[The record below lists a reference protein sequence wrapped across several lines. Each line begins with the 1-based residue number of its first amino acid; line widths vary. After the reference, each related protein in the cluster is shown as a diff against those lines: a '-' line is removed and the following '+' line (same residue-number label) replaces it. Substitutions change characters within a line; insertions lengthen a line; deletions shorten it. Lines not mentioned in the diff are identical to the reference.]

1 MPSWSLPVDFEYPQW
16 LWLCLLAPLL
26 IAVSHR
32 SLRGLERTRRTL
44 ALTVRAL
51 LIVLVALCLAG
62 IERVRRNNDLTVLFL
77 MDRSHSVEKLEDR
90 QDEFI
95 RETTKKVP
103 SNDRVGMIDFARQAF
118 LQQLPMHGGYFV
130 PPGRL
135 PTMPNTDRT
144 DIGAA
149 LRLAMAMFPHDSAKR
164 IVLMSDGNDNMGD
177 VLAEVRR
184 AKADGIPIDVVP
196 LWYEHR
202 NEVYFDRLIAPTHAE
217 PGEQVPLRMV
227 LQTTKPVSGTIALY
241 QNGAL
246 VDIPEEQRRVRLKA
260 GGNSFHV
267 KLPVQTAA
275 TQSFEAIFQPDA
287 ESMDSVA
294 LNNRSRAFTF
304 VSGSSRALI
313 ISNNVEQDRVLY
325 DALRCEGVQAEL
337 RSTDQLGAFELA
349 DMMSYST
356 ILLAN
361 VPAAAFT
368 EDQHQAIAV
377 YVKDLGSGLIM
388 TGGDESFG
396 AGGWIG
402 SPVEDI
408 MPVSFEIKHKRVIP
422 RGALTLIMHSCE
434 IPRGNFWAKEM
445 AKKSVDTIS
454 SQDYFGVLA
463 YTYSPPGENWEVP
476 LDVATNKSAI
486 KSRIDRMQVG
496 DMPDFGSTMEM
507 TYKEL
512 IRGRGRDAAQRHVI
526 IFSDG
531 DAAPPPSALLDKYVQ
546 AKITV
551 STIGIGWGAH
561 VMDKS
566 LRDIATKTGGQ
577 FYAPR
582 SSEALPQIFTKESKV
597 VRRPLIVDQTFTPK
611 MVQAHSDLLAG
622 VELTGVIPPL
632 GGMVLTSAR
641 PHPNAMVTIVRA
653 TDDGED
659 PVLAHWQSELGKT
672 VAFTSGYWPVW
683 GQHWSSWSGYAKFWA
698 QIVRWTMRQDAPAN
712 FDTYTRV
719 EGDKARIVI
728 DALDQDAGYLNNLVQ
743 RGRIIGPDNR
753 EVPAVFRQTGPGKYE
768 AEFDVDRAGQYLANI
783 QVFDGAKS
791 LGAIR
796 TGVTVPFS
804 PEYRDL
810 TPHEAVLRQIAQI
823 SGGRWLN
830 DGPKNADVFS
840 HDLPPSEAK
849 RSAWDWVL
857 AWLVLPAFLLD
868 VAVRR
873 LANILALSIAV
884 EVVILFVMLFGLDI
898 RNGTSW
904 GIVGA
909 VLFAELV
916 GWTIRRAYLQSMWE
930 TLFGGV
936 AALASSGERSASAL
950 GRLKTTRERVRT
962 EQREKSADD
971 DDGGTASPRRQRR
984 FEAEEGS
991 VPLSDLGESLRGAT
1005 TRGTAEE
1012 GGRRSGDAPKE
1023 DESQDATARL
1033 LRAKRRAQREMKPE
1047 DE

>member
-1 MPSWSLPVDFEYPQW
+1 MLSWSLPVDFEYPQW
-16 LWLCLLAPLL
+16 LWLCLIVPVLAFISL
-26 IAVSHR
+26 R
-32 SLRGLERTRRTL
+32 SLTGLEKSRRIVV
-44 ALTVRAL
+44 LTVRCV
-51 LIVLVALCLAG
+51 LIILIAFCLAG
-62 IERVRRNNDLTVLFL
+62 IERVRRNDDLTVLFL
-77 MDRSHSVEKLEDR
+77 MDRSHSVEKLVDK

-95 RETTKKVP
+95 REVTKKVRP
-103 SNDRVGMIDFARQAF
+103 TDRVGMIDFARQAF
-118 LQQLPMHGGYFV
+118 LQQLPMHGGYFL

-144 DIGAA
+144 DIGSAM
-149 LRLAMAMFPHDSAKR
+149 RLAMAMFPHDSAKR

-177 VLAEVRR
+177 VLAEARR
-184 AKADGIPIDVVP
+184 AKADGIPIDVLP

-202 NEVYFDRLIAPTHAE
+202 NEVYFDRMIAPTHAE
-217 PGEQVPLRMV
+217 PGEQLPLRMV
-227 LQTTKPVSGTIALY
+227 LQTTKPVSGKIDLY

-246 VDIPEEQRRVRLKA
+246 VDIPEDQRRVRLKP
-260 GGNSFHV
+260 GGNTFYM
-267 KLPVQTAA
+267 KLPVNTAS
-275 TQSFEAIFQPDA
+275 TQSFEAIFQPDD
-287 ESMDSVA
+287 ESMDGVS

-304 VSGSSRALI
+304 VSGASRVLI
-313 ISNNVEQDRVLY
+313 ISNNIEHDRVLY
-325 DALRCEGVQAEL
+325 DALRSENVQADI
-337 RSTDQLGAFELA
+337 RSTDQLGTFELA

-368 EDQHQAIAV
+368 DDQQKALSV
-377 YVKDLGSGLIM
+377 YVKDLGSGLLM
-388 TGGDESFG
+388 LGGDESFG

-402 SPVEDI
+402 SPIEEI

-422 RGALTLIMHSCE
+422 RGALALIMHSCE

-445 AKKSVDTIS
+445 AKKSLDTIS

-476 LDVATNKSAI
+476 LDVATNKAAI

-507 TYKEL
+507 AYNEL
-512 IRGRGRDAAQRHVI
+512 MTGRGRDAAQRHVI
-526 IFSDG
+526 MFSDG
-531 DAAPPPSALLDKYVQ
+531 DAQPPSNALLDKYVQ
-546 AKITV
+546 SKITV

-566 LRDIATKTGGQ
+566 LRDIAAKTGGQ

-582 SSEALPQIFTKESKV
+582 NSEALPQIFSKESKV
-597 VRRPLIVDQTFTPK
+597 VRRPLIIDQPFTPK
-611 MVQAHSDLLAG
+611 LVQLHSDLTGGVDMAG
-622 VELTGVIPPL
+622 MLPQL

-641 PHPNAMVTIVRA
+641 PHPNALVTLVRA

-659 PVLAHWQSELGKT
+659 PVLAHWQYELGKT
-672 VAFTSGYWPVW
+672 VAFTSGFWPYW
-683 GQHWSSWSGYAKFWA
+683 GEHWTSWSGYAKFWA
-698 QIVRWTMRQDAPAN
+698 QVVRWTMRQDTPAN

-719 EGDKARIVI
+719 EGDKAKVVI
-728 DALDQDAGYLNNLVQ
+728 DALDKDAGYLNNLVQ

-753 EVPAVFRQTGPGKYE
+753 EVAANFRQTGPGKYE
-768 AEFDVDRAGQYLANI
+768 AEFEVDRAGQYLANI

-810 TPHEAVLRQIAQI
+810 KPSEATLRQIAEI
-823 SGGRWLN
+823 TGGRWL
-830 DGPKNADVFS
+830 DGGTKNADVFS

-849 RSAWDWVL
+849 RAAWDWVL

-873 LANILALSIAV
+873 LASTLALSIAL
-884 EVVILFVMLFGLDI
+884 ELVILSVLLFGLDI
-898 RNGTSW
+898 RNGTWW

-916 GWTIRRAYLQSMWE
+916 GWTIRHAYFWSIWE
-930 TLFGGV
+930 YLFGG
-936 AALASSGERSASAL
+936 ATALATSGERSASAL

-962 EQREKSADD
+962 EQDEKNTESADQQ
-971 DDGGTASPRRQRR
+971 SLSSRRARH
-984 FEAEEGS
+984 FEVEEGT
-991 VPLSDLGESLRGAT
+991 VPLSGLEESLGGAT
-1005 TRGTAEE
+1005 SRDAEKSKPKALDA
-1012 GGRRSGDAPKE
+1012 GKGD
-1023 DESQDATARL
+1023 DDQDATSRL
-1033 LRAKRRAQREMKPE
+1033 LRAKRRAQREMKKD

>member
-1 MPSWSLPVDFEYPQW
+1 MLSWSLPLDFEYPQW
-16 LWLCLLAPLL
+16 LWLCLIVPFLAVISLRSLTGLDRKRRVLVLAVRSVLIIL
-26 IAVSHR
+26 IAF
-32 SLRGLERTRRTL
+32 
-44 ALTVRAL
+44 
-51 LIVLVALCLAG
+51 CLAG
-62 IERVRRNNDLTVLFL
+62 VERVRRNDDLTVLFL
-77 MDRSHSVEKLEDR
+77 MDRSHSVEKLEDK

-95 RETTKKVP
+95 RESSKKVLP
-103 SNDRVGMIDFARQAF
+103 TDRVGMIDFARQAF

-144 DIGAA
+144 DIGSA

-177 VLAEVRR
+177 VLAEARR

-196 LWYEHR
+196 LWYEHQ
-202 NEVYFDRLIAPTHAE
+202 NEVYFDRMIAPAHAE

-227 LQTTKPVSGTIALY
+227 LQTTKSMSGTIDLY
-241 QNGAL
+241 QNGTL
-246 VDIPEEQRRVRLKA
+246 VDIPEEQRRVRLKP
-260 GGNSFHV
+260 GGNTFYM
-267 KLPVQTAA
+267 KLPVNSAS
-275 TQSFEAIFQPDA
+275 TQSFEAIFQPDI
-287 ESMDSVA
+287 ESMDGVA

-313 ISNNVEQDRVLY
+313 VSNNVEHDRLLFE
-325 DALRCEGVQAEL
+325 ALRSEGVEADL
-337 RSTDQLGAFELA
+337 RSTDQLGSFELA

-356 ILLAN
+356 IVLAN

-368 EDQHQAIAV
+368 DDQQKALSV

-388 TGGDESFG
+388 LGGDESFG

-402 SPVEDI
+402 SPIEEI

-422 RGALTLIMHSCE
+422 RGALALIMHSCE

-476 LDVATNKSAI
+476 LDVATNKAAI

-496 DMPDFGSTMEM
+496 DMPDFGSTMDM
-507 TYKEL
+507 AYKEL
-512 IRGRGRDAAQRHVI
+512 MQGRGRDAAQRHVI
-526 IFSDG
+526 MFSDG
-531 DAAPPPSALLDKYVQ
+531 DAAPPSPGLLDKYVQ

-566 LRDIATKTGGQ
+566 LRDIASKTGGQ

-582 SSEALPQIFTKESKV
+582 SSEALPQIFSKESKV
-597 VRRPLIVDQTFTPK
+597 VRRPLIVDQPFTPRL
-611 MVQAHSDLLAG
+611 VQMHSDLTAG
-622 VELTGVIPPL
+622 VDVAGLLPQL

-641 PHPNAMVTIVRA
+641 AHPNALVTMVRT

-659 PVLAHWQSELGKT
+659 PVLAHWQYELGKT
-672 VAFTSGYWPVW
+672 VAFTSGFWPYW
-683 GQHWSSWSGYAKFWA
+683 GQDWTQWSGFAKFWA
-698 QIVRWTMRQDAPAN
+698 QVVRWTMRQDSPAN

-719 EGDKARIVI
+719 EGDKAKIVI
-728 DALDQDAGYLNNLVQ
+728 DALDKDAGYLNNLVQ

-753 EVPAVFRQTGPGKYE
+753 DVATSFRQTGPGKYE
-768 AEFDVDRAGQYLANI
+768 AEFEVDRAGQYLANI
-783 QVFDGAKS
+783 QIFDGAKS

-796 TGVTVPFS
+796 TGLTVPFS

-810 TPHEAVLRQIAQI
+810 KPSEATLRQIADI
-823 SGGRWLN
+823 TGGRWLD
-830 DGPKNADVFS
+830 DGAKNADVFS
-840 HDLPPSEAK
+840 HDLPPTEAK

-873 LANILALSIAV
+873 LASTLALSIALELV
-884 EVVILFVMLFGLDI
+884 ILVILFFGLDI
-898 RNGTSW
+898 RNGTWW
-904 GIVGA
+904 GILGT

-916 GWTIRRAYLQSMWE
+916 GWTIRRAYLRSFWDY
-930 TLFGGV
+930 LFGGA
-936 AALASSGERSASAL
+936 AALATSGERSASAL
-950 GRLKTTRERVRT
+950 GRLKTTRKRVRT
-962 EQREKSADD
+962 EQEEKRADGEGED
-971 DDGGTASPRRQRR
+971 SESPRRQRH
-984 FEAEEGS
+984 FQAEEGS
-991 VPLSDLGESLRGAT
+991 VPLSGLEESLGGAT
-1005 TRGTAEE
+1005 TRDAAEKGERKPDDAASQE
-1012 GGRRSGDAPKE
+1012 GEP
-1023 DESQDATARL
+1023 QDATSRL
-1033 LRAKRRAQREMKPE
+1033 LRAKRRIRRENQN
-1047 DE
+1047 D